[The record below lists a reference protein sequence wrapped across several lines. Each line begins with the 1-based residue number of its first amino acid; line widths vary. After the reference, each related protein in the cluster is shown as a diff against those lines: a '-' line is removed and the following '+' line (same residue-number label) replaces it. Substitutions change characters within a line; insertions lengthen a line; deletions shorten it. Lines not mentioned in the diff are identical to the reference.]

1 MFLSKAEKIKRVE
14 NLRNTPDW
22 VINIL
27 WMATP
32 EQISWYLTNSKEI
45 AYIVDD
51 LAKSDFSKI
60 VDDGMLDKFN
70 KL

>member
-1 MFLSKAEKIKRVE
+1 
-14 NLRNTPDW
+14 
-22 VINIL
+22 
-27 WMATP
+27 MATP